1 MNPKNSPQY
10 TMWYTTVYKEVCHMM
25 IKRVVS
31 FTQPQ
36 LEWLE
41 AEAKKLGISVPEL
54 VRRLID
60 QSRKPHDTQ

>member
-1 MNPKNSPQY
+1 
-10 TMWYTTVYKEVCHMM
+10 M

-41 AEAKKLGISVPEL
+41 AEARRLGISVPEL

-60 QSRKPHDTQ
+60 QARGK

>member
-1 MNPKNSPQY
+1 
-10 TMWYTTVYKEVCHMM
+10 M

-31 FTQPQ
+31 FSQPQ

-41 AEAKKLGISVPEL
+41 AEAKRLGISVPEL

-60 QSRKPHDTQ
+60 QARGSKSHVTKS

>member
-1 MNPKNSPQY
+1 
-10 TMWYTTVYKEVCHMM
+10 MM

>member
-1 MNPKNSPQY
+1 
-10 TMWYTTVYKEVCHMM
+10 M
-25 IKRVVS
+25 IKRVIS

-41 AEAKKLGISVPEL
+41 AEAKRLGISIPEL

-60 QSRKPHDTQ
+60 QARNGNPHATS

>member
-1 MNPKNSPQY
+1 
-10 TMWYTTVYKEVCHMM
+10 M
-25 IKRVVS
+25 IKRVIS

-41 AEAKKLGISVPEL
+41 SEAKRLGISIPEL

-60 QSRKPHDTQ
+60 QARNGKSHATS